1 MPYHYDQFAK
11 QIGRRALGRHGATV
25 AHAEIAPE
33 VQYAD
38 LQHEP
43 DPVHSPE
50 REQLGLLGQIA
61 SVVCLIEVY
70 SGAPDGDE
78 LRACLG
84 KHIAFWRER
93 TRNGHGDLEEREHRP
108 PEPAADPFLW
118 IITARVP
125 TMLLTE
131 LRPQAAHSWPT
142 GVYLLGGSVLRA
154 GIVAASKLPRERSTL
169 LVRLM
174 AAGPL
179 LAAAS
184 AELFDLPPDA
194 HERVVAERCLVRL
207 LHALEQKPNRDSEEE
222 EFIET
227 MYTTMEEYR
236 VEALAKGHAE
246 GHAQG
251 HAQGRAEGFADAL
264 LTVLQGR
271 GITVTDAARE
281 RILAEKD
288 PARLTRWLERAGV
301 ATSIDDLLGEA
312 R

>member
-11 QIGRRALGRHGATV
+11 QVGRRALGRSGITV

-43 DPVHSPE
+43 DPARSTE
-50 REQLGLLGQIA
+50 REQLGLLGQIS

-84 KHIAFWRER
+84 KHIAFWRQR
-93 TRNGHGDLEEREHRP
+93 TRKAHGELEEQERSP
-108 PEPAADPFLW
+108 PDPFLW

-125 TMLLTE
+125 TTLLAE
-131 LRPQAAHSWPT
+131 LRLQAAPTWPA
-142 GVYLLGGSVLRA
+142 GVYLLGGNVLRA
-154 GIVAASKLPRERSTL
+154 GIVAASRLPRERSTL

-194 HERVVAERCLVRL
+194 HERAVAERSLVSL
-207 LHALEQKPNRDSEEE
+207 FHALEQEPNRDSEEE
-222 EFIET
+222 EFMET
-227 MYTTMEEYR
+227 MYTTMEDYR
-236 VEALAKGHAE
+236 TKGHAE
-246 GHAQG
+246 GRAE
-251 HAQGRAEGFADAL
+251 GRAEGHAEGRAEGHAEAL
-264 LTVLQGR
+264 LIVLQSR
-271 GITVTDAARE
+271 GIAVPEAARE
-281 RILAEKD
+281 RILTEKD
-288 PARLTRWLERAGV
+288 PARLTHWLERAGV
-301 ATSIDDLLGEA
+301 ATSVEDLLGEA